1 MEDLPYL
8 VMLVVYLL
16 ALIFVSIEIEKERRG
31 KPWTVGQIALAVFA
45 PIAAAIV
52 AAIAMAFA
60 VIVIFIVLCVLA
72 FGGPK

>member
-1 MEDLPYL
+1 MESIPYL
-8 VMLVVYLL
+8 VMIVVYLVAL
-16 ALIFVSIEIEKERRG
+16 AFVAWMINGEQQG
-31 KPWTVGQIALAVFA
+31 KPWTVEQIALAVFA